1 MHISINGVTAEFK
14 TAGDLTEVT
23 ISRRLE
29 LSFVDFVAI
38 SNLNIKRFQ
47 RNAFASRMIIET
59 RQVDRAEALI
69 KEYLAAKC

>member
-29 LSFVDFVAI
+29 LSFVDFMT
-38 SNLNIKRFQ
+38 SNNLNIKNFQ
-47 RNAFASRMIIET
+47 RNAFASRIIIET
-59 RQVDRAEALI
+59 RQAELAEGLI
-69 KEYLAAKC
+69 KEYFGG